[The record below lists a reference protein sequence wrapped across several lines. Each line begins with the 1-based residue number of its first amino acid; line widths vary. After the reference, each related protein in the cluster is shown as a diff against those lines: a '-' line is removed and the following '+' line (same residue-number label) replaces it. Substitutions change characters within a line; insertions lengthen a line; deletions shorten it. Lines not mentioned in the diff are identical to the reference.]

1 MTEILSYLVKFT
13 TVLRSCYKMAT
24 FKDFRNS
31 VKPNWCP
38 GCGDF
43 SVQAAIQRAVANVGV
58 EPHELALISGIG
70 CSGRISGYIN
80 SYGIHGIHGRSLP
93 IAQGVKMANK
103 DLTVIAAGGDG
114 DGFAIG
120 MGHTIHA
127 IRRNI
132 DITYIVMDNHIY
144 GLTKGQTSP
153 RSEFGFKTKST
164 PKGSIEH
171 SIHAM
176 EMALT
181 AGATFVAQSFSSDL
195 KELTAIIEAGVQHK
209 GFSLINVF
217 SPCVTY
223 NKVNTYDWYKENLK
237 KLSDIEGYDPSNRN
251 MAMQTLMDNHGLVTG
266 IIYQNKEQKSYQEL
280 VHGFSETPL
289 VHADL
294 QLSEDKFNELVK
306 EFM

>member
-1 MTEILSYLVKFT
+1 
-13 TVLRSCYKMAT
+13 MAT
-24 FKDFRNS
+24 FKDFRNK

-43 SVQAAIQRAVANVGV
+43 SVQASIQRAAANVGL
-58 EPHELALISGIG
+58 EPEDLAVISGIG

-80 SYGIHGIHGRSLP
+80 SYGFHGIHGRVLP
-93 IAQGVKMANK
+93 IAQGVKMANRNLK
-103 DLTVIAAGGDG
+103 VIASGGDG

-127 IRRNI
+127 IRRNL
-132 DITYIVMDNHIY
+132 DITYIVMDNQIY

-153 RSEFGFKTKST
+153 RSEMGFKTKST
-164 PKGSIEH
+164 PEGSIE
-171 SIHAM
+171 SAVNVM
-176 EMALT
+176 EMALS

-195 KELTAIIEAGVQHK
+195 KELTSLIEQGIEHE

-223 NKVNTYDWYKENLK
+223 NKVNTYDWFKENLVS
-237 KLSDIEGYDPSNRN
+237 LDDIEGYDNSNRSK
-251 MAMQTLMDNHGLVTG
+251 AMSTLMEHNSLVKGL
-266 IIYQNKEQKSYQEL
+266 IYQNKTQKSYQDL
-280 VHGFSETPL
+280 IHGYDENPL
-289 VHADL
+289 KDSDL
-294 QLSEDKFNELVK
+294 KIEEEKFNELIA

>member
-1 MTEILSYLVKFT
+1 
-13 TVLRSCYKMAT
+13 MAT
-24 FKDFRNS
+24 FKDFRND

-43 SVQAAIQRAVANVGV
+43 SVQAAIQRAAANLGL
-58 EPHELALISGIG
+58 EPHQLAVISGIG
-70 CSGRISGYIN
+70 CSGRISGYIHA
-80 SYGIHGIHGRSLP
+80 YGFHGTHGRALP
-93 IAQGVKMANK
+93 LAQGVKMANR

-120 MGHTIHA
+120 MGHTVHA

-132 DITYIVMDNHIY
+132 DITYIVMDNQIY

-153 RSEFGFKTKST
+153 RSAAGFKTKST
-164 PKGSIEH
+164 PQGSIEP
-171 SIHAM
+171 
-176 EMALT
+176 ALSPLEIALS

-195 KELTAIIEAGVQHK
+195 KELTSLIEEGVKHK

-223 NKVNTYDWYKENLK
+223 NKVNTYEWFKEHLLK
-237 KLSDIEGYDPSNRN
+237 VNDIEGYDPSNRE
-251 MAMQTLMDNHGLVTG
+251 MAMQTVMKYNGLVTG
-266 IIYQNKEQKSYQEL
+266 LIYQNNEQKSYQEL
-280 VHGFSETPL
+280 VPGYSEEPL
-289 VHADL
+289 SEADL
-294 QLSEDKFNELVK
+294 KLSKEKFAELMA

>member
-1 MTEILSYLVKFT
+1 
-13 TVLRSCYKMAT
+13 MAT

-43 SVQAAIQRAVANVGV
+43 SVQAAIQRASANVGL
-58 EPHELALISGIG
+58 EPHELAVVSGIG

-80 SYGIHGIHGRSLP
+80 SYGFHGIHGRALP
-93 IAQGVKMANK
+93 IAQGVKMANR
-103 DLTVIAAGGDG
+103 DLTVIASGGDG

-120 MGHTIHA
+120 MGHTVHA

-132 DITYIVMDNHIY
+132 DVTYIVMDNQIY

-153 RSEFGFKTKST
+153 RSEVGFKTKST
-164 PKGSIEH
+164 PEGSIE
-171 SIHAM
+171 SALSVM
-176 EMALT
+176 ELALT
-181 AGATFVAQSFSSDL
+181 AGATFVAQSFSTDL
-195 KELTAIIEAGVQHK
+195 KELTSLIEQGIQHK

-223 NKVNTYDWYKENLK
+223 NKVNTYDWFKENLTS
-237 KLSDIEGYDPSNRN
+237 LSTIENYDATNR
-251 MAMQTLMDNHGLVTG
+251 MQAMQTLMEHNGLVTG
-266 IIYQNKEQKSYQEL
+266 LIYQNPHQPSYQQL
-280 VHGFSETPL
+280 VHGYSEKPL
-289 VHADL
+289 SEADL
-294 QLSEDKFNELVK
+294 TMTEDKFNELVA

>member
-1 MTEILSYLVKFT
+1 
-13 TVLRSCYKMAT
+13 MAT

-43 SVQAAIQRAVANVGV
+43 SVQAAIQRAAANVGL
-58 EPHELALISGIG
+58 EPDDLAVVSGIG

-80 SYGIHGIHGRSLP
+80 AYGFHGIHGRSLP

-103 DLTVIAAGGDG
+103 DLTVIASGGDG

-120 MGHTIHA
+120 LGHTIHA

-132 DITYIVMDNHIY
+132 DVTYIVMDNQIY

-153 RSEFGFKTKST
+153 RSDVGFKTKST
-164 PKGSIEH
+164 PQGSVE
-171 SIHAM
+171 SALSVM

-181 AGATFVAQSFSSDL
+181 AGATFVAQSFSTDL
-195 KELTAIIEAGVQHK
+195 KELTALIEAGINHK

-223 NKVNTYDWYKENLK
+223 NKVNTYDWFKENLT
-237 KLSDIEGYDPSNRN
+237 KLSDIEGYDPHNK
-251 MAMQTLMDNHGLVTG
+251 MVAMQTLMENKGLVTG
-266 IIYQNKEQKSYQEL
+266 LIYQNKEQKSYQEL
-280 VHGFSETPL
+280 ISGYSEQPL
-289 VHADL
+289 TKADL
-294 QLSEDKFNELVK
+294 ELNEDQFNELVS